1 MKSPM
6 RVLRALVPLLLFA
19 PLPTSAQQAAPVLA
33 PAPAADDAL
42 PPQRYA
48 KPNDPWLFRGT
59 DIPVDKDWLF
69 GEMPNGVR
77 YAVRHNGVPPGQV
90 SIRIRIDAGSLY
102 EKPSEQGFAHLIE
115 HLTFRESKYL
125 GNAQAI
131 PTWQRLGA
139 SFGTDTNAQT
149 TPTQTVYQLDLPAV
163 TKANLNESMKLLTGM
178 IEAPAL
184 SYANLRTEVPIV
196 LAERR
201 ERLGADERVEA
212 ATRETMFAGHLL
224 AERPPIGTV
233 KTLEEA
239 TPQAVRAFHD
249 RWYRPENTV
258 VVVVGDYDPQY
269 LASLVEKWW
278 GDWAM
283 PGKPTP
289 APDFG
294 APQPPQ
300 GADPANPVGETRV
313 VVEPS
318 QPRGFNYAYLR
329 PYHQVVDNLEYNRG
343 NLIDSIALAVINRRL
358 EARARHGGAY
368 LFANVNNQNIS
379 RSAAGTFVSFAPL
392 SSDWHAAL
400 RDVRGVIADAL
411 AKPPTQAEIDREVAE
426 LDVVFANQVQQTT
439 IQAGS
444 QLADD
449 LVNAVDIGEA
459 IGSPELFLQVFRS
472 MKSRFNPKE
481 VFAHTRKLFQGTVI
495 RAVYLTPQAGEA
507 DAGTIAAALREKPKS
522 DASGRATGRPVN
534 FASLPPIG
542 TPHEPVSRKPLGL
555 SVDVN
560 PIEEIAYANGVKAQV
575 WNSGNEPGRVTVR
588 VRFGSGSRGFAGTD
602 AVYARLG
609 QMALVSAGEDG
620 LDQDAL
626 DRISTG
632 RKMGF
637 DFNIKDAVFTF
648 EAQTRQEDL
657 ADQLYLFAAK
667 LAIPRW
673 DAGPILRAKATA
685 KLAYNSY
692 GSTPA
697 TVLQRDMEWLL
708 NDRDPRFATPT
719 PAQLDKATVE
729 GFRRV
734 WAPLLKQGPIEV
746 DVFGDLDP
754 DKAVA
759 ALNRTFGA
767 LPPRE
772 PIPPEVLARQVKF
785 PAPNAQPVVLLH
797 SGEPDQAAAVIAW
810 PTGGGSAVL
819 PESRKLEVLADVFSN
834 RLLDAMREKAGA
846 SYSPQVSSDRP
857 TDMATGGRFVAMAQL
872 PPDLVPD
879 FFTAADKIA
888 SDLAA
893 TGPSADELGRATEPL
908 RQLLLRLE
916 TGHTF
921 WLNQLEGATT
931 DPNKVRMLPS
941 LMRDYTQ
948 VTPDEMRALAAK
960 YLQPGQAYR
969 IEVLPEKKA
978 GGTAH

>member
-1 MKSPM
+1 MKFPM

-19 PLPTSAQQAAPVLA
+19 PLPSAAQQSAPALTAAP
-33 PAPAADDAL
+33 ADVL
-42 PPQRYA
+42 PPPQYA
-48 KPNDPWLFRGT
+48 KPNDPWIFRGT
-59 DIPVDKDWLF
+59 DIPVDKAWLF
-69 GEMPNGVR
+69 GELPNGLR

-115 HLTFRESKYL
+115 HLTFRQSKYL

-149 TPTQTVYQLDLPAV
+149 TPTETVYQLDLPDV
-163 TKANLNESMKLLTGM
+163 SKANLNESMKLLTGM
-178 IEAPAL
+178 IEDPTL
-184 SYANLRTEVPIV
+184 SYSNLRTEVPIV

-201 ERLGADERVEA
+201 ERTGVDERVEA
-212 ATRETMFAGHLL
+212 ATRETMFAGQLL

-239 TPQAVRAFHD
+239 TPEAVRAFHD

-258 VVVVGDYDPQY
+258 VVVVGDYDTQY

-278 GDWAM
+278 ADWSAR
-283 PGKPTP
+283 GKPAP

-294 APQPPQ
+294 APHAPP
-300 GADPANPVGETRV
+300 GADQANPVGETRV

-343 NLIDSIALAVINRRL
+343 NLIDSVALAVINRRL
-358 EARARHGGAY
+358 EARARHGGHY
-368 LFANVNNQNIS
+368 LFANVDNQNVS
-379 RSAAGTFVSFAPL
+379 RSANGTFVSFAPL
-392 SSDWHAAL
+392 NSDWRAAL

-426 LDVVFANQVQQTT
+426 LDVVFANQVQQST

-449 LVNAVDIGEA
+449 LVQAVDIRESV
-459 IGSPELFLQVFRS
+459 GSPELFLQVFRN
-472 MKSRFNPKE
+472 MKRRFNPRE
-481 VFAHTRKLFQGTVI
+481 VFAHTKKLFQGKVI
-495 RAVYLTPQAGEA
+495 RAVYLTPKAGEA
-507 DAGTIAAALREKPKS
+507 DANSIAAALREKPKP
-522 DASGRATGRPVN
+522 DASGRAVGKPVN

-542 TPHEPVSRKPLGL
+542 PAKAPISRKPLGL
-555 SVDVN
+555 SVDTN
-560 PIEEIAYANGVKAQV
+560 PIEELTYANGVKAQV

-588 VRFGSGSRGFAGTD
+588 VRFGSGSRGFTGQD

-620 LDQDAL
+620 LDQDDL

-637 DFNIKDAVFTF
+637 DFDIKDGVFEF
-648 EAQTRQEDL
+648 QAQTRQEDL

-667 LAIPRW
+667 LAKPRW
-673 DAGPILRAKATA
+673 DAAPIERAKATA
-685 KLAYNSY
+685 KLAYDSY
-692 GSTPA
+692 GASPVS
-697 TVLQRDMEWLL
+697 VLKRDMEWLL
-708 NDRDPRFATPT
+708 SDRDPRYATPT
-719 PAQLDKATVE
+719 PAELDKATVE
-729 GFRRV
+729 GFRKV
-734 WAPLLKQGPIEV
+734 WQPLLKQGPVEV

-754 DKAVA
+754 DKTVA

-767 LPPRE
+767 LAPRQ
-772 PIPPEVLARQVKF
+772 PIPPAALAREIKF
-785 PAPNAQPVVLLH
+785 PAPNAEPVVLHH

-846 SYSPQVSSDRP
+846 SYAPQVSSSRP
-857 TDMATGGRFVAMAQL
+857 QDITTGGRFLAEAQL
-872 PPDLVPD
+872 PPAAVPD
-879 FFTAADKIA
+879 FFAAADKIA
-888 SDLAA
+888 TDLAT
-893 TGPSADELGRATEPL
+893 TGPTPDELDRTTEPL
-908 RQLLLRLE
+908 RQLLLRLQ

-921 WLNQLEGATT
+921 WLDQLEGATT
-931 DPNKVRMLPS
+931 DPNRVAMLPS

-948 VTPDEMRALAAK
+948 VTPEEMRALAAK
-960 YLQPGQAYR
+960 YLQPGKAFR
-969 IEVLPEKKA
+969 IEVLPESKGDSKA
-978 GGTAH
+978 R